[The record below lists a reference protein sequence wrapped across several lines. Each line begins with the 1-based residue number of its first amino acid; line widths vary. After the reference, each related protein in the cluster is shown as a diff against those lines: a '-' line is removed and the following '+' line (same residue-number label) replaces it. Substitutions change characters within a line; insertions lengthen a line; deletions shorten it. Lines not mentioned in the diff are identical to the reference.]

1 MWELPPAGRL
11 RRVAAPAIRR
21 SESHLAVAGGRAL
34 FRRCWIPPQP
44 ERVVVLVH
52 GYAEHSG
59 RYEAMGAWL
68 AERGCAVHA
77 YDQQGHGRS
86 DGARGFARDFCD
98 LLDDLDAMLDA
109 AKAEQPELPAFV
121 VGHSMGGL
129 VAAAWAVERGEGA
142 TGVVTSG
149 AALSLGAVMSRT
161 RLLLLRTFRR
171 VMPRQTIPQPIAADA
186 LSRDPEV
193 GRAYAADPLVFQRI
207 TLSLAAEMFD
217 AATRTLA
224 RAGEVRLP
232 MLLLHGEDDPLCA
245 VQGSR
250 VFFEQLTTSGSELK
264 IYPGL
269 RHEIFNEPEKEQVFA
284 DLLDWLR
291 KREVDP

>member
-1 MWELPPAGRL
+1 MEALG
-11 RRVAAPAIRR
+11 IRR
-21 SESHLAVAGGRAL
+21 SESHLDVSGGRAL
-34 FRRCWIPPQP
+34 FRRSWIPSQP
-44 ERVVVLVH
+44 ERVLVLVH

-86 DGARGFARDFCD
+86 DGIRGFARDFSE
-98 LLDDLDAMLDA
+98 LLDDLDAVLDA
-109 AKAEQPELPAFV
+109 AKAAHPELPAFV

-142 TGVVTSG
+142 AGVVTSG
-149 AALSLGAVMSRT
+149 AALSLGAVVSRT
-161 RLLLLRTFRR
+161 RLLMLRTLRR
-171 VMPRQTIPQPIAADA
+171 VRPRQTIPQPIAPEA

-217 AATRTLA
+217 AASRTLA
-224 RAGEVRLP
+224 SAGQVRLP

-245 VQGSR
+245 PQGSR
-250 VFFEQLTTSGSELK
+250 TFFEQLTTSGSALK
-264 IYPGL
+264 LYAGL
-269 RHEIFNEPEKEQVFA
+269 RHEIFNEPEREQIFA

-291 KREVDP
+291 KREVDL